1 MILVICVKEVQ
12 SANGGK
18 FNRYSTKHG
27 DQWYNVKF
35 TKIAPQLKTV
45 NIGKNEKHPIIRGF
59 INVEPENID
68 ITENKFGKL
77 IWVSN
82 FNYDGAREAM
92 EEEKK
97 RIEKYREKRESEKRD
112 FFASLEPP
120 PEENMAAEKPLEPVK
135 ADDFPW

>member
-18 FNRYSTKHG
+18 FNRYSTKRG

-35 TKIAPQLKTV
+35 TKTAPQLKTV
-45 NIGKNEKHPIIRGF
+45 NIGKDERHPIVRGF

-68 ITENKFGKL
+68 ISENKFGKL
-77 IWVSN
+77 IWVSD
-82 FNYDGAREAM
+82 FNYDGAREAV

-97 RIEKYREKRESEKRD
+97 RIEEYRKKREEEKLN
-112 FFASLEPP
+112 FFSSIDPPLEEDMSAKKTLEP
-120 PEENMAAEKPLEPVK
+120 
-135 ADDFPW
+135 ADEDCPF